1 MTDALSSPST
11 AVVPELDRDPIA
23 TIESSRRWWAL
34 GALCLATLMVM
45 IDNTIVNVAL
55 PTISRDLSASNSGLQ
70 WVVDAY
76 TLAFAGLLITGGHL
90 GDRFGR
96 RRALLVGIAG
106 FAVVSVVA
114 AESTSLWM
122 LIASRVGLGVF
133 AALVFP
139 ATLALL
145 TGIFADA
152 RERAAAFGVWAATTG
167 VAVAIGPVL
176 GGWLLE
182 HYSWASVFWVNL
194 PFAALVAVAVVA
206 LVPAGATAR
215 ESGAFDVIG
224 LALSV
229 AGMGLL
235 IYSVIEGPNHGWTDA
250 RTLGGIVAALVLV
263 AVFVRRESRSAHPIL
278 DVRVFR
284 NRQFSAASTMI
295 ALAFFGLF
303 GFIFLVTQY
312 FQAVKGYGTLSAGLH
327 TLPFAV
333 VLAVVSPVAMVLV
346 RRLGVAVVSATGA
359 VMMAGGFALVESA
372 GISSSYWGLIVW
384 SMSLMAAG
392 LGLISG
398 PCTHVVMN
406 ALPPAQS
413 GAGAAVNDTTR
424 EFGGALGVA
433 VLGSALSSVYAAAV
447 ADAPTLAA
455 LPEPA
460 RAAAE
465 TSVMAGVEVARSV
478 PAQFSEPVLAAVRD
492 AFVDGL
498 HQSVWVAVVT
508 VLVAAPVC
516 GWFLRDRPAPSVS
529 ATSPA

>member
-1 MTDALSSPST
+1 MADALSSPSI
-11 AVVPELDRDPIA
+11 AVIPEFDRDATAPIR
-23 TIESSRRWWAL
+23 SSRRWWAL

-96 RRALLVGIAG
+96 RRALLVGVAG
-106 FAVVSVVA
+106 FAVVSVIA

-139 ATLALL
+139 ATLALV

-152 RERAAAFGVWAATTG
+152 RERAAAFGVWAAITG

-206 LVPAGATAR
+206 LVPAGASAR
-215 ESGAFDVIG
+215 EPGAFDVIG
-224 LALSV
+224 LALSI

-235 IYSVIEGPNHGWTDA
+235 IYSVIEGPNHGWADI
-250 RTLGGIVAALVLV
+250 RTLGGIFVSVALV

-284 NRQFSAASTMI
+284 NRQFSAASAMI

-346 RRLGVAVVSATGA
+346 GRLGVAVVSATGA
-359 VMMAGGFALVESA
+359 VMMGGGFALVLAA
-372 GISSSYWGLIVW
+372 GIDSSYWGLIVW

-406 ALPPAQS
+406 ALPPAQA

-447 ADAPTLAA
+447 VDSPTLAG
-455 LPEPA
+455 LPEPV

-465 TSVMAGVEVARSV
+465 TSVMAGVEVARGV

-498 HQSVWVAVVT
+498 HQSVWVAVGT
-508 VLVAAPVC
+508 ALIAAPVC
-516 GWFLRDRPAPSVS
+516 GWFLRER
-529 ATSPA
+529 ATTSGE